1 MHKILDSTLI
11 IINNNINCLSATS
24 TFLKYFTLKEVLLK
38 RYTFALLLFFLFHR
52 VQTVF
57 SPSYVNATQ
66 IFPSRPAPSIYF
78 HCFTLQHCD
87 FFWLSHV
94 SLACARFSQIRD
106 AAKIKRVNFTARL
119 LYHLGAWTGY
129 PHSRAPFSKLIP
141 RMN

>member
-1 MHKILDSTLI
+1 MHEILDSTLI
-11 IINNNINCLSATS
+11 IIINNINCLSATS

-87 FFWLSHV
+87 FFWLLHV
-94 SLACARFSQIRD
+94 SLACARLSQSRD

-119 LYHLGAWTGY
+119 LYHLGAWNRLPSLQSSVSEINT
-129 PHSRAPFSKLIP
+129 
-141 RMN
+141 